1 MERSK
6 VPKYVSLYE
15 MRAMV
20 LREAVSLFLEQ
31 GYAKTTIAQI
41 AGRLNRT
48 KSAVLRVYKD
58 KEAILFALVTHM
70 FGSQFSRARELLG
83 ADADPL
89 LVYGVETA
97 LQLHICEL
105 SESLRDIYVNAYTLP
120 STAEYIYQ
128 QTSAELCKIFAPYMP
143 EASESDFYELEIASA
158 SVMRG
163 YMTRLCDMYFPIAK
177 KIRVFLTCELK
188 IYDVPA
194 DKREAVIKQVLQM
207 DIETMAK
214 NIIAQTVRVAE
225 AGFDAATLEAV
236 DQKRK

>member
-1 MERSK
+1 MKRSK

-20 LREAVSLFLEQ
+20 LREAVALFLEQ
-31 GYAKTTIAQI
+31 GYTKTTIAQI
-41 AGRLNRT
+41 AERLNRT

-70 FGSQFSRARELLG
+70 FGSQFSKARELIG
-83 ADADPL
+83 TDVDPL
-89 LVYGVETA
+89 LLYGMETA

-128 QTSAELCKIFAPYMP
+128 QTSAELRKIFAPYMP

-163 YMTRLCDMYFPIAK
+163 YMTRRCDMYFPIAK

-188 IYDVPA
+188 LYDVPA
-194 DKREAVIKQVLQM
+194 DKREAVIRQVLEM

-214 NIIAQTVRVAE
+214 NNIAQTVRIAD

-236 DQKRK
+236 DQKHK

>member
-1 MERSK
+1 MAGSR
-6 VPKYVSLYE
+6 VPKYVPLYE

-20 LREAVSLFLEQ
+20 LREAVALLLEQ
-31 GYAKTTIAQI
+31 GYTKTTIAQI
-41 AGRLNRT
+41 AERLDRT

-70 FGSQFSRARELLG
+70 FGSQFSKARELLG
-83 ADADPL
+83 TDADPL

-105 SESLRDIYVNAYTLP
+105 SEALRDIYVNAYTLP

-128 QTSAELCKIFAPYMP
+128 QTSSELQKIFAPYMP
-143 EASESDFYELEIASA
+143 EASASDFYELEIASG

-163 YMTRLCDMYFPIAK
+163 YMTRRCDMYFPIANK
-177 KIRVFLTCELK
+177 LRVFLNCELK
-188 IYDVPA
+188 IFDVPA
-194 DKREAVIKQVLQM
+194 GKRETVIRQVLEM

-214 NIIAQTVRVAE
+214 DIIAQTVRIAE
-225 AGFDAATLEAV
+225 AGFDAATLKAV
-236 DQKRK
+236 NQKRK